1 MLCRFD
7 RAIFQSDNG
16 YCVFS
21 YSTQDESVPKEAR
34 KNTFFS
40 DDKIHFTA
48 VGYHLVSTNVVEV
61 ELDGTWEQSKHG
73 LQLSVTLA
81 NRSCQR
87 IKWCPGYLSSG
98 IIKGVGPEIAKAIV
112 AKFVIGR

>member
-34 KNTFFS
+34 KNSFFS

-61 ELDGTWEQSKHG
+61 ELDGNWEQSKHG
-73 LQLSVTLA
+73 LQLSVTTCKQIVPTDQA
-81 NRSCQR
+81 
-87 IKWCPGYLSSG
+87 LSL
-98 IIKGVGPEIAKAIV
+98 IHI
-112 AKFVIGR
+112 

>member
-61 ELDGTWEQSKHG
+61 AS
-73 LQLSVTLA
+73 
-81 NRSCQR
+81 R
-87 IKWCPGYLSSG
+87 IPSPL
-98 IIKGVGPEIAKAIV
+98 
-112 AKFVIGR
+112 